1 MTLKRDASG
10 RLHIETP
17 LMAESLMDRTLQ
29 ASTETGPVRPILPD
43 LRVVKIGGQSIIDR
57 GAKALLPV
65 LDELVALRPEM
76 PILITTGGGTRS
88 RHVYAIAIDLG
99 MPAGVLAKLGSS
111 VSEQNALMVALLL
124 AGRNGIKI
132 GHDDIPRLAAHL
144 AIGCIPVTHGMAPYG
159 LFEEPPAVGRI
170 PPHRT
175 DVGTFLLAEV
185 LGTSHCILIKDED
198 GLYTA
203 DPKKDSAATLI
214 PEIEVDDLL
223 SCDLPDLPVE
233 RSMLRALASARS
245 THQVRIVNG
254 LRPGDVTRA
263 LRGEPV
269 GTRVYRKE
277 PS

>member
-1 MTLKRDASG
+1 MTLKEDASG

-17 LMAESLMDRTLQ
+17 FLGESLMDRALQ
-29 ASTETGPVRPILPD
+29 ASTEAGPVRPILPD

-57 GAKALLPV
+57 GARALLPI
-65 LDELVALRPEM
+65 LDELVALRPQM
-76 PILITTGGGTRS
+76 PLLITTGGGTRS
-88 RHVYAIAIDLG
+88 RHVYAIATDLG

-124 AGRNGIKI
+124 AGHNGIKI

-159 LFEEPPAVGRI
+159 LFEQPPTVGRI

-185 LGTSHCILIKDED
+185 LGTPHCILIKDED

-203 DPKKDSAATLI
+203 DPKKDADATLI
-214 PEIEVDDLL
+214 REIEVNDLL
-223 SCDLPDLPVE
+223 ARDLPDLPVE

-245 THQVRIVNG
+245 THRVRIVNG
-254 LRPGDVTRA
+254 LQPGLVTDA

-269 GTRVYRKE
+269 GSLIYRKE
-277 PS
+277 SA